1 MNMVRGACIAV
12 AVAAALGAHA
22 ADSEGFGAK
31 QTITFSGYDGTTAL
45 ENFPALIKLPT
56 MNFRR
61 LDYKDLVVTDADGN
75 VLPHEVDS
83 AMDGKVLVWVRVPS
97 LSGTTTSVTAWF
109 GKEEA
114 PETDFTAADVWTNA
128 YAAVWHM
135 NTDAVDSTG
144 HGLAQTVCE
153 ADKQSAVQSNGLL
166 GRGFKLSGEDKSV
179 VWLATP
185 KLTFIDPCITN
196 PNKITVSGWVKPANA
211 VPGSAGRIFCW
222 KNNTQNGGFDT
233 FQNTNGKFY
242 MRGADKNKSWTTAA
256 RIPWTASSWSHLV
269 ARFNETTFAAFC
281 NGAEMV
287 ADSSIQTSTVNI
299 GNGDNT
305 KNLGFGNMGGSYEIK
320 YPLKNAELDELRIY
334 NGVASADWIK
344 AEYQTVAG
352 SSFATY
358 GAIIPLSDGDRD
370 GTWTSGDA
378 SAIWSAPANWAN
390 GTVASGYSST
400 VTFSSP
406 SGTTEQSIDLAGA
419 QVAVGSV
426 VQNDAV
432 DRSLA
437 DGTLAF
443 REAADFDIANS
454 AGCLALADDY
464 SAFGLVKKGSGTL
477 AFDQAFNIGG
487 DATVSG
493 GTLALNGGAATE
505 GYASRETS
513 FMPTSLMRLTH
524 VGIPIS
530 STPTARA
537 YVRENGSLIAEMRF
551 TPETPGFVRGGFRYL
566 RLPECIFLSAG
577 RTYTSTIYETGASGE
592 APGGNI
598 LVAAAD
604 KMATV
609 DGELFVAGT
618 AGASVSSAVVKVN
631 ELNVAGGFSA
641 ADASPAEIDAT
652 IVFPSTFSGSTTGP
666 VGLIKRGAGTLSLSG
681 ENLFEDGIT
690 CRDGMVEAATGSTLS
705 PSAPLVFGDRTGSN
719 KCGGFTVLADN
730 AVVSN
735 AISITCMTTTGLS
748 NQGIYAQ
755 PGQTLT
761 VRDTTVSDI
770 DKKGPGSGS
779 RVAGQFA
786 VHAHADPDGAAT
798 RLIFRDST
806 VEYLDFTARIDGI
819 ADQLQARPSNE
830 VVIDSVEAPNKIRK
844 FVVQNSVPNSLGG
857 TVTFAGATPLVAD
870 WFDFVGNGV
879 RVVQSP
885 GSSLKVATDL
895 RFNFFGQAITKTGVD
910 WTIGN
915 GATLMVNGFPTF
927 VANDAVPT
935 PSTLHFDG
943 GTLKMGKSA
952 NDEVRLFNIDQQ
964 YELGVDVSANGGTID
979 LVPDDGGAANAVTID
994 RAIGGA
1000 GAMTIKGDASL
1011 PAVSL
1016 EADVTAAG
1024 GLVADAIALDVT
1036 SGVRRISA
1044 LVSEGGASVGV
1055 ADGATLALSLGSE
1068 SGSFSGK
1075 IDVAPGGTVRLA
1087 AGEIADISLVSDGGF
1102 EVATVLSGGQGDLDK
1117 RSDRDGTWLSTYLR
1131 AWTFG
1136 SDNDASGIC
1145 VNGSFFSNN
1154 SQINDNGEANYYAA
1168 FLRKTSSVGPGL
1180 ISRTVST
1187 TVDNS
1192 IVKVEFQF
1200 AARWFPD
1207 SQWGRPNGW
1216 AARVGVL
1223 LDGVQVYATD
1233 TIHSSQTNIKEW
1245 HTCTIEISVASAGAH
1260 TLAFT
1265 ALDPDGAYEGD
1276 ADGSEALLDNVKV
1289 GVVAPIGGDRARQFG
1304 LLSLDLAGGATLD
1317 LDTTISK
1324 VQIASLTYDG
1334 QKISGKVSAATC
1346 PFVTGKG
1353 SLSLGNGLILIIR

>member
-22 ADSEGFGAK
+22 DPEGFGAK

-45 ENFPALIKLPT
+45 ENFPALIRLSSVY
-56 MNFRR
+56 FRQA
-61 LDYKDLVVTDADGN
+61 DGSDVVVTDADGN
-75 VLPHEVDS
+75 ILPHEVDS
-83 AMDGKVLVWVRVPS
+83 VMDGKVLVWVRVPS
-97 LSGTTTSVTAWF
+97 LSGTETSVTAWF

-144 HGLAQTVCE
+144 HGLDQTVCE

-185 KLTFIDPCITN
+185 KSTFIDTCITD
-196 PNKITVSGWVKPANA
+196 PNKITVSGWVKPESQK
-211 VPGSAGRIFCW
+211 PGSAGRIFCW
-222 KNNTQNGGFDT
+222 KNNTVNGGFDT

-256 RIPWTASSWSHLV
+256 LIPWTASSWSHLV
-269 ARFNETTFAAFC
+269 ARFNETAFAAFC
-281 NGAEMV
+281 NGTEMA
-287 ADSSIQTSTVNI
+287 ADSSSQTSTVNI
-299 GNGDNT
+299 DNGGNT
-305 KNLGFGNMGGSYEIK
+305 QKLGFGNMGGSYEIK

-344 AEYQTVAG
+344 AEYQTVAD

-370 GTWTSGDA
+370 GAWTSGDA
-378 SAIWSAPANWAN
+378 SATWSAPANWAN

-426 VQNDAV
+426 VQNDPV

-454 AGCLALADDY
+454 AGRLAFADDY

-493 GTLALNGGAATE
+493 GTLALDGGAATE
-505 GYASRETS
+505 VYAAGETS
-513 FMPTSLMRLTH
+513 FVPTSLMRLTH
-524 VGIPIS
+524 VGIPVS

-566 RLPECIFLSAG
+566 RLPEYIFLSAG
-577 RTYTSTIYETGASGE
+577 RTYTSTIYETGSSGE
-592 APGGNI
+592 MPAGNI

-609 DGELFVAGT
+609 DGALYVAGV
-618 AGASVSSAVVKVN
+618 AGVSASSAVVKVN

-705 PSAPLVFGDRTGSN
+705 PSAPL
-719 KCGGFTVLADN
+719 
-730 AVVSN
+730 

-798 RLIFRDST
+798 RLVFRDST

-830 VVIDSVEAPNKIRK
+830 VVIDNVAATNKIRK
-844 FVVQNSVPNSLGG
+844 FVVQNSVPDSLGG
-857 TVTFAGATPLVAD
+857 TVTFAGTTPLVVD
-870 WFDFVGNGV
+870 WFDIVGNGT
-879 RVVQSP
+879 RVVQAP
-885 GSSLKVATDL
+885 GTSLRVDTKF
-895 RFNFFGQAITKTGVD
+895 RFNFFGQAITQSGVD

-915 GATLMVNGFPTF
+915 GATLAANGFPF
-927 VANDAVPT
+927 EVANNAVPT
-935 PSTLHFDG
+935 ESVLHLDG
-943 GTLKMGKSA
+943 GTLKMSKRENGS
-952 NDEVRLFNIDQQ
+952 VRLFNLDPQ
-964 YELGVDVSANGGTID
+964 YELGVDVSSGGGTID
-979 LVPDDGGAANAVTID
+979 LVPADGGAANAVTID
-994 RAIGGA
+994 RTVSGVGTL
-1000 GAMTIKGDASL
+1000 TIKGDASL
-1011 PAVSL
+1011 PAVTL

-1068 SGSFSGK
+1068 SGSFAGK
-1075 IDVAPGGTVRLA
+1075 VDVASGGTVCLA
-1087 AGEIADISLVSDGGF
+1087 ARGPAETMPVSDGGF
-1102 EVATVLSGGQGDLDK
+1102 EVESVLSGGRGDLDK
-1117 RSDRDGTWLSTYLR
+1117 RSGRDGDGTWLSTNLP

-1136 SDNDASGIC
+1136 ADNNGSGIC

-1154 SQINDNGEANYYAA
+1154 SQINDNGENNNYAA
-1168 FLRKTSSVGPGL
+1168 FLRKVGDVGPGL
-1180 ISRTVST
+1180 ISRAVST

-1192 IVKVEFQF
+1192 IVTVEFQF
-1200 AARWFPD
+1200 ATRWYTE
-1207 SQWGRPNGW
+1207 SGARPNGW
-1216 AARVGVL
+1216 VARVGVL

-1233 TIHSSQTNIKEW
+1233 TILSSQTNFKVW
-1245 HTCTIEISVASAGAH
+1245 HTCAFEIPVASAGAH

-1265 ALDPDGAYEGD
+1265 ALDPDGEYKD
-1276 ADGSEALLDNVKV
+1276 DPYGSEALLDNVKV

-1304 LLSLDLAGGATLD
+1304 SLSLDLAGGATLD

-1324 VQIASLTYDG
+1324 VQIASLTYNG
-1334 QKISGKVSAATC
+1334 QKISGKVSAETC

-1353 SLSLGNGLILIIR
+1353 SLSLGNGLILLIR

>member
-1 MNMVRGACIAV
+1 
-12 AVAAALGAHA
+12 
-22 ADSEGFGAK
+22 
-31 QTITFSGYDGTTAL
+31 
-45 ENFPALIKLPT
+45 
-56 MNFRR
+56 
-61 LDYKDLVVTDADGN
+61 
-75 VLPHEVDS
+75 
-83 AMDGKVLVWVRVPS
+83 
-97 LSGTTTSVTAWF
+97 
-109 GKEEA
+109 
-114 PETDFTAADVWTNA
+114 
-128 YAAVWHM
+128 
-135 NTDAVDSTG
+135 DSTG

-185 KLTFIDPCITN
+185 KSTFIDTCITD
-196 PNKITVSGWVKPANA
+196 PNKITVSGWVKPANK

-256 RIPWTASSWSHLV
+256 PIPWTASSWSHLV

-287 ADSSIQTSTVNI
+287 ADSSSQTTTVNI
-299 GNGDNT
+299 GNGGNT
-305 KNLGFGNMGGSYEIK
+305 QKLGFGNMGGSYEIK

-344 AEYQTVAG
+344 AEYQTVAD

-358 GAIIPLSDGDRD
+358 GAIIPLSDGDSD
-370 GTWTSGDA
+370 GIWTSGDA

-437 DGTLAF
+437 GGTLAF

-454 AGCLALADDY
+454 AGRLALADDY
-464 SAFGLVKKGSGTL
+464 SASGLVKKGSGTL

-505 GYASRETS
+505 GYASGETS

-524 VGIPIS
+524 VGIPVS

-577 RTYTSTIYETGASGE
+577 RTYTSTIYETGSSGE
-592 APGGNI
+592 MPAGNI

-609 DGELFVAGT
+609 DGALYVAGV
-618 AGASVSSAVVKVN
+618 AGVSASSAVVKVN
-631 ELNVAGGFSA
+631 GLNVAGGFSA

-666 VGLIKRGAGTLSLSG
+666 VGLIKRGADTLSLSG

-735 AISITCMTTTGLS
+735 AISITCMTTTGLTD
-748 NQGIYAQ
+748 QGIYVQ
-755 PGQTLT
+755 PGQMLT

-830 VVIDSVEAPNKIRK
+830 VVIDNVAATNKIRK
-844 FVVQNSVPNSLGG
+844 FVVQNSVPDSLGG
-857 TVTFAGATPLVAD
+857 TVTFAGTTPLVVD
-870 WFDFVGNGV
+870 WFDIVGNGT
-879 RVVQSP
+879 RVVQAP
-885 GSSLKVATDL
+885 GTSLRVDTKF
-895 RFNFFGQAITKTGVD
+895 RFNFFGQAITQSGVD

-915 GATLMVNGFPTF
+915 GATLAANGFPF
-927 VANDAVPT
+927 EVANNAVPT

-943 GTLKMGKSA
+943 GTLKMSKREAGP
-952 NDEVRLFNIDQQ
+952 VRLFNLDSQ
-964 YELGVDVSANGGTID
+964 YKLGVDVSANGGVID
-979 LVPDDGGAANAVTID
+979 LVPAGGGTANAVTID

-1036 SGVRRISA
+1036 SGVRRIAA
-1044 LVSEGGASVGV
+1044 LVTEGGASVGV

-1075 IDVAPGGTVRLA
+1075 INVASGGTVCLA
-1087 AGEIADISLVSDGGF
+1087 AGGPAEAMPVSDGGF
-1102 EVATVLSGGQGDLDK
+1102 EVESVLSGGQGDRDK
-1117 RSDRDGTWLSTYLR
+1117 RSVRDAPWLSTNLP

-1136 SDNDASGIC
+1136 ADNNGSGIC

-1154 SQINDNGEANYYAA
+1154 SQINENGVNNNYAA
-1168 FLRKTSSVGPGL
+1168 FLRKVGTVGPGL
-1180 ISRTVST
+1180 ISRAVST

-1192 IVKVEFQF
+1192 IVTVEFQF

-1223 LDGVQVYATD
+1223 LDGVQVYATE
-1233 TIHSSQTNIKEW
+1233 TIHSSADNFKEW
-1245 HTCTIEISVASAGAH
+1245 HTCTVEIPVASAGAH

-1265 ALDPDGAYEGD
+1265 ALDPDGEYEGD
-1276 ADGSEALLDNVKV
+1276 TYGSEALLDNVKV

-1304 LLSLDLAGGATLD
+1304 SLKLDLADGATLA

-1324 VQIASLTYDG
+1324 VKIASLTYNG
-1334 QKISGKVSAATC
+1334 QKIRGKVSAETC

-1353 SLSLGNGLILIIR
+1353 SLSLGNGLLLLIR